1 LPPPPVYP
9 SKRAALPTKDA
20 DPALGRHPAIG
31 QAPGEG
37 GLREANDDVRARF
50 ANFVTAIALHNTRR
64 LELARLHDE
73 FRFLG
78 ADARARYVAKR
89 RVVDQTLS
97 DLLEEGTDRGVFAVD
112 RDSDFTS
119 RVILGMLSGIVDW
132 YIEGGPSSP
141 EEIAAQYV
149 RMAQRLVGDTSAA
162 ALP

>member
-1 LPPPPVYP
+1 VYP